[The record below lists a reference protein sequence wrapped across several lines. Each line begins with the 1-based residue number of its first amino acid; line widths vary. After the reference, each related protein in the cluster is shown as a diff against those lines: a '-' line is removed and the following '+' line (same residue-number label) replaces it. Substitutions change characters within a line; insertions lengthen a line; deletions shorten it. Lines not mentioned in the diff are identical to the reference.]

1 MKQFT
6 AIIWKEENLYI
17 AQCPQLDIA
26 SQGSSLEE
34 AKNNLQEALSLWF
47 ECASDN
53 EIKERLPAETAYI
66 TQVEVTYG

>member
-26 SQGSSLEE
+26 SQGDSLEE
-34 AKNNLQEALSLWF
+34 AKNNLQEALIL
-47 ECASDN
+47 
-53 EIKERLPAETAYI
+53 
-66 TQVEVTYG
+66 